1 LLCRN
6 ASSSKIKT
14 IKREKTENNNKK
26 RKHKEKKQRTLIP
39 YLRNSFYSNRKAARQ
54 PSQSHYTSRLKIVM
68 KVITPNL
75 PRKSIAIFFLTGL
88 ILFAL
93 FSWFT
98 PSYATSSPNE
108 LTGEWRA
115 KIQFK
120 DGILE
125 PYKDMEF
132 MYSFNAGGTLTESS
146 NHDSDPPVPPAYGIW
161 RQTAPREFQ
170 IKYEYYAT
178 EAPADIATLLNGGGW
193 KPSARGVLKEN
204 IKLSNDGKTY
214 ISQVRFDLFDLTGKP
229 IAGGGTA
236 TAAGRKLTF

>member
-1 LLCRN
+1 M
-6 ASSSKIKT
+6 T
-14 IKREKTENNNKK
+14 V
-26 RKHKEKKQRTLIP
+26 
-39 YLRNSFYSNRKAARQ
+39 NS
-54 PSQSHYTSRLKIVM
+54 
-68 KVITPNL
+68 PNL
-75 PRKSIAIFFLTGL
+75 RWKSIAPIIILGLT
-88 ILFAL
+88 LFAL
-93 FSWFT
+93 LSWFT

-108 LTGEWRA
+108 LVGEWRT

-120 DGILE
+120 EGILE

-132 MYSFNAGGTLTESS
+132 MYVFNAGGTLTESS

-214 ISQVRFDLFDLTGKP
+214 ISQVRFDLFDPAGKP
-229 IAGGGTA
+229 ITGGGTA
-236 TAAGRKLTF
+236 IAAGRKLAF